1 MAIQTDLNII
11 HCDLDAFY
19 AAVEQRDNPSLKGR
33 PVIVGGRPDSR
44 GVVATCSYEARVYGV
59 KSAMPLAEARRLCPE
74 AVFLP
79 VDMKRYGEASRQV
92 FEIFSRFTP
101 DIEPLS
107 IDEAFLDVTGSL
119 SIFGSA
125 EKIAWDIKKAV
136 LNEAG
141 LIISTGISYNK
152 FLAKLATDLGKPD
165 GMKIIRREEA
175 THVLSLLP
183 VSRLW
188 GVGTKTQQILKRM
201 GIETIGDLAVTPPD
215 ILEKHLG
222 QAGMFFRE
230 LAHGIDNRKVE
241 TDREVKS
248 MGREITFD
256 EDIDD
261 RHQLEACLLQFSYLL
276 GRRLRRTKLEA
287 RTVTIKV
294 RYHDFKTVN
303 RSKTLDG
310 YTASSTVLYETALF
324 LLRKLGKGRGRIR
337 LIGLSVS
344 NLRSFEVLEQFS
356 LFKNESVSRSEELLD
371 QINDRFGEN
380 TIITANLLPYRE
392 K

>member
-1 MAIQTDLNII
+1 MASKTELNII

-44 GVVATCSYEARVYGV
+44 GVVATCSYEARTYGV
-59 KSAMPLAEARRLCPE
+59 KSAMPLSQARRLCPE
-74 AVFLP
+74 AIFLP
-79 VDMKRYGEASRQV
+79 VDMKRYSEASRQV
-92 FEIFSRFTP
+92 FDIFYRFTP

-107 IDEAFLDVTGSL
+107 IDEAFLDVTGSA
-119 SIFGSA
+119 STFGSA

-136 LNEAG
+136 LNEVG

-152 FLAKLATDLGKPD
+152 FLAKLATDLGKPA
-165 GMKIIRREEA
+165 GMKIIRRDEA
-175 THVLSLLP
+175 ITFLSPLP

-188 GVGTKTQQILKRM
+188 GVGAKTRQILKRM
-201 GIETIGDLAVTPPD
+201 GIATIGDLAVTPPEV
-215 ILEKHLG
+215 LEKRLG
-222 QAGMFFRE
+222 QAGTFFWE
-230 LAHGIDNRKVE
+230 LAHGIDNRQLE

-248 MGREITFD
+248 IGREITFD
-256 EDIDD
+256 KDIHDQ
-261 RHQLEACLLQFSYLL
+261 HQLEEYLLQFSHLL
-276 GRRLRRTKLEA
+276 GRRLHRAGMEA

-303 RSKTLDG
+303 RSKTLNCH
-310 YTASSTVLYETALF
+310 TANSTVLHETALS
-324 LLRKLGKGRGRIR
+324 LLNKLEQGRDSVR

-344 NLRSFEVLEQFS
+344 NLRSLEGLEQGS
-356 LFKNESVSRSEELLD
+356 LFVDESVSRSEEVLD

-380 TIITANLLPYRE
+380 TIIRASLLPYRE